1 VSESATPSSASP
13 SPEPPAGN
21 PPAGDE
27 AKTSAAGSA
36 TEVTAAAPSPA
47 APEPAAAKP
56 AVAAKAKPP
65 APEEKPFGEFVPELL
80 LPALAK
86 EVAAY
91 GGPAPELS
99 FAQGPM
105 PVVGSDCWMVKGALP
120 GERFFWLCFTSADI
134 NAAKTIALAEGGG
147 PPSLLEPFLSDEKK
161 MSLPLLVSRVVQ
173 RLNGQKWLG
182 PN

>member
-1 VSESATPSSASP
+1 MSESASPPAASP
-13 SPEPPAGN
+13 SPEPTPGKPAK
-21 PPAGDE
+21 AG
-27 AKTSAAGSA
+27 A
-36 TEVTAAAPSPA
+36 
-47 APEPAAAKP
+47 EPAPTA
-56 AVAAKAKPP
+56 AAKAKPP
-65 APEEKPFGEFVPELL
+65 APEEKPFGEFVPKLL

-105 PVVGSDCWMVKGALP
+105 PVVGADCWMVKGVLP
-120 GERFFWLCFTSADI
+120 GERFFWLCFTDADI

>member
-1 VSESATPSSASP
+1 MSERASPSSASP
-13 SPEPPAGN
+13 SPEPTDPKVVA
-21 PPAGDE
+21 AAE
-27 AKTSAAGSA
+27 ATASPNAGSA
-36 TEVTAAAPSPA
+36 KPA
-47 APEPAAAKP
+47 A
-56 AVAAKAKPP
+56 AAKAKPP
-65 APEEKPFGEFVPELL
+65 ALEEKPFAEFVSELL

-86 EVAAY
+86 EVEIY

-99 FAQGPM
+99 FASGPM
-105 PVVGSDCWMVKGALP
+105 PVVGADCWMVKGVLP
-120 GERFFWLCFTSADI
+120 GERVFWLSFTAADI

-147 PPSLLEPFLSDEKK
+147 QPSLLEPFLSDEKK